1 MQDNISNGLVS
12 IIVPIYNTPEVLLK
26 KAIDSVLAQNYEN
39 FELMLID
46 DGSKDACGAVIDSLA
61 ALDYRIRVIHK
72 VNGGVSCARNVG
84 M

>member
-72 VNGGVSCARNVG
+72 VNCVVSCARNVG